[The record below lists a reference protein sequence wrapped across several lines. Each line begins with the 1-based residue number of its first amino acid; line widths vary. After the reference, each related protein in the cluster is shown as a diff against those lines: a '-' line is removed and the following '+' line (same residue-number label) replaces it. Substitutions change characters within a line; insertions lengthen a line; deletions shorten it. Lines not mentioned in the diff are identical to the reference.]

1 LRPRPTK
8 TSYDVE
14 KLVEKAIS
22 LEKRLK
28 KAEPGFQSEKIT
40 DINPHMMTETGGQT
54 RTAHF
59 HTNGK
64 TIDTEDVKN
73 TGAQSEKTNIENLS
87 SSLNPHD
94 GGGVEREVTSGGKT
108 KEPTPLKKA
117 NPLAERREAAESG
130 HAPQICGKC
139 GGTTRE
145 GCRVHQGMEINACP
159 EYRPLQ

>member
-1 LRPRPTK
+1 MKPRRTNL
-8 TSYDVE
+8 SREVE
-14 KLVEKAIS
+14 HFIERTQL
-22 LEKRLK
+22 LENRIE
-28 KAEPGFQSEKIT
+28 KAEPGFQTEKIS

-73 TGAQSEKTNIENLS
+73 TGSKSEKTNIESLS
-87 SSLNPHD
+87 NKLNPHD

-108 KEPTPLKKA
+108 KEPTPLKKG

-145 GCRVHQGMEINACP
+145 GCRIQQGMEINACS